1 MSLKGTRTHP
11 PAAPNASVG
20 SHLPPFGPIPNP
32 SALASNAASAKHGPP
47 ASDGFNPDG
56 RKKFNIAA
64 GANCPVGFP
73 VNAAGQMD
81 TPSGLEGY
89 RGLLGGIPAA
99 FAPAIAAC
107 QFFSSKSP
115 RVVLALMGRFRC
127 RPPLKLYARLSDIL
141 WPRSCSKVRF

>member
-1 MSLKGTRTHP
+1 MELPLEKLASMSLKGTRTHP

-64 GANCPVGFP
+64 GANCPVGLP
-73 VNAAGQMD
+73 VNAAA
-81 TPSGLEGY
+81 PPPPP
-89 RGLLGGIPAA
+89 PA
-99 FAPAIAAC
+99 P
-107 QFFSSKSP
+107 P
-115 RVVLALMGRFRC
+115 
-127 RPPLKLYARLSDIL
+127 RPPR
-141 WPRSCSKVRF
+141 PP